1 MQDSELQYLRRC
13 IELAE
18 QALDAGDAPFGSVL
32 VDAQGTA
39 LAEARN
45 RIGGGDH
52 TQHPEFELV
61 RWAAQHMTPEQ
72 RATATVYTS
81 GEHCPMCSAAHGWVG
96 LGRIVYIS
104 SARQLLE
111 WHQDMG
117 LAPPPV
123 NMLPIQDIAPNV
135 RVEGPVDMLVGE
147 VEALHRRRHGGR
159 GRVVERLL
167 DDA

>member
-61 RWAAQHMTPEQ
+61 RWAAQHMLGHSGRYMQETYRSDFVESGAI
-72 RATATVYTS
+72 RAMDELL
-81 GEHCPMCSAAHGWVG
+81 GEIEA
-96 LGRIVYIS
+96 GR
-104 SARQLLE
+104 
-111 WHQDMG
+111 
-117 LAPPPV
+117 
-123 NMLPIQDIAPNV
+123 
-135 RVEGPVDMLVGE
+135 
-147 VEALHRRRHGGR
+147 
-159 GRVVERLL
+159 
-167 DDA
+167 